1 MSIAV
6 PFPEELPEGY
16 QWLSEE
22 PPFDPV
28 EHLSL
33 ESPRQ
38 ILTLEDLGYAPEE
51 IRDKATKFGVSEPF
65 RILSEEGSEI
75 LLETARRLKP
85 FSRRA
90 GNRIENT
97 VRSGCYRSRWL
108 RDLCTSQDVCDLM
121 ASIYQTKISPHSMPV
136 HLGHLNY
143 QPSKLEEAVD
153 KWHHDTI
160 PLDYV
165 MMVSDPKKLH
175 GGGFE
180 YFLGTK
186 MEVEKLSKKGKNP
199 PRKSIKSPKFPGPGY
214 AVALHGNMVV
224 HRGAPLTKPGERI
237 TMVNAYVSMN
247 CLVDDQSRSR
257 DLIGIDD
264 PASLYTEWAK
274 HASWRT
280 QNRLKNII
288 DPMAFDHDPKQV
300 LDKLESAAKDL
311 LKTIDDMKAGPREA
325 QHYEQQS

>member
-1 MSIAV
+1 MKIAV
-6 PFPEELPEGY
+6 PFPEKLPDGY
-16 QWLSEE
+16 KWLSEE
-22 PPFDPV
+22 PIFDPLK
-28 EHLSL
+28 HLSL
-33 ESPRQ
+33 QFPSEIFS
-38 ILTLEDLGYAPEE
+38 LEDLGYNPEE
-51 IRDKATKFGVSEPF
+51 IEDKATTFGISEPF
-65 RILSEEGSEI
+65 RILSAEGSEI

-85 FSRRA
+85 FSKRA
-90 GNRIENT
+90 GNRIENA
-97 VRSGCYRSRWL
+97 VRGGCYRSRWL
-108 RDLCTSQDVCDLM
+108 KDLCISQDVCKHM
-121 ASIYQTKISPHSMPV
+121 ALIYKTEISPHTMPV

-143 QPSKLEEAVD
+143 QPTKLKEAVD

-165 MMVSDPKKLH
+165 MMVSDPRTLH

-186 MEVEKLSKKGKNP
+186 MEAEELSKNGKTP
-199 PRKSIKSPKFPGPGY
+199 PRELIKSPLFPGPGY

-237 TMVNAYVSMN
+237 TMVNGYVSTN

-274 HASWRT
+274 HTSWRT
-280 QNRLKNII
+280 QNRLKKII
-288 DPMAFDHDPKQV
+288 DHMSFNQSSKQV
-300 LDKLESAAKDL
+300 LERLEFAAKDL

-325 QHYEQQS
+325 KHYEK

>member
-1 MSIAV
+1 MSIAI

-16 QWLSEE
+16 QWLSGE
-22 PPFDPV
+22 PPFDPAK
-28 EHLSL
+28 HLSL
-33 ESPRQ
+33 EFPRQ
-38 ILTLEDLGYAPEE
+38 TLSLEDLGYAPED
-51 IRDKATKFGVSEPF
+51 IREKATTFGASEPF
-65 RILSEEGSEI
+65 RILSAEGSEI
-75 LLETARRLKP
+75 LLETALRLKP

-90 GNRIENT
+90 GNRIENV
-97 VRSGCYRSRWL
+97 VRGGCYRSRWL

-121 ASIYQTKISPHSMPV
+121 ASIYQIEISPHTMPV

-143 QPSKLEEAVD
+143 QPTKLEEAVD

-165 MMVSDPKKLH
+165 MMVSDPKSLH

-186 MEVEKLSKKGKNP
+186 MEADELSKKGKTP
-199 PRKSIKSPKFPGPGY
+199 PRKRVKSPIFPGPGY

-224 HRGAPLTKPGERI
+224 HRGAALTKPGERI

-257 DLIGIDD
+257 DL
-264 PASLYTEWAK
+264 
-274 HASWRT
+274 
-280 QNRLKNII
+280 
-288 DPMAFDHDPKQV
+288 
-300 LDKLESAAKDL
+300 
-311 LKTIDDMKAGPREA
+311 
-325 QHYEQQS
+325 

>member
-1 MSIAV
+1 MSIAI
-6 PFPEELPEGY
+6 PFPEKLPNGY
-16 QWLSEE
+16 KWLSGET
-22 PPFDPV
+22 PFDPTK
-28 EHLSL
+28 HLSL
-33 ESPRQ
+33 ESPKQ
-38 ILTLEDLGYAPEE
+38 MLYLEDLGYAPEE
-51 IRDKATKFGVSEPF
+51 IRDKATKFAVSEPF
-65 RILSEEGSEI
+65 RILSPEGSEI
-75 LLETARRLKP
+75 MLETARRLKP

-97 VRSGCYRSRWL
+97 VRGGCYRSRWL

-121 ASIYQTKISPHSMPV
+121 ASIYKTEISPHTMPV

-143 QPSKLEEAVD
+143 QPTKLEEAVD

-186 MEVEKLSKKGKNP
+186 IEVEEFSKKGKTP
-199 PRKSIKSPKFPGPGY
+199 PLERVKTPVFPDPGY
-214 AVALHGNMVV
+214 AIALHGNMVV
-224 HRGAPLTKPGERI
+224 HRGAPLKKPGERI
-237 TMVNAYVSMN
+237 TLVNAYVSTN

-264 PASLYTEWAK
+264 PSSLYTEWAK

-280 QNRLKNII
+280 QNRLKKII
-288 DPMAFDHDPKQV
+288 DPMAFDHDPKEV

-311 LKTIDDMKAGPREA
+311 VKTIDDMKSGPREA
-325 QHYEQQS
+325 QHYEH

>member
-1 MSIAV
+1 MSIAI
-6 PFPEELPEGY
+6 PFPEKLPEGY
-16 QWLSEE
+16 QWLNQE
-22 PPFDPV
+22 PIFDPLK
-28 EHLSL
+28 HLAL
-33 ESPRQ
+33 ELPRQ
-38 ILTLEDLGYAPEE
+38 MFSLEDLGYTHEE
-51 IRDKATKFGVSEPF
+51 IQDKATKFGISEPF
-65 RILSEEGSEI
+65 RILSEEGSRI

-97 VRSGCYRSRWL
+97 VRGGCYRSRWL

-121 ASIYQTKISPHSMPV
+121 ASIYQTEISPHTMPV

-143 QPSKLEEAVD
+143 QPNKLEEAVD

-165 MMVSDPKKLH
+165 MMVSDPKKLY

-180 YFLGTK
+180 YFMGTK
-186 MEVEKLSKKGKNP
+186 KEAEELSQIGETPPPEKV
-199 PRKSIKSPKFPGPGY
+199 KSPAFPSSGY

-224 HRGAPLTKPGERI
+224 HRGAPLTQPGERI
-237 TMVNAYVSMN
+237 TMVNAYVSTN

-280 QNRLKNII
+280 QNRLKKII
-288 DPMAFDHDPKQV
+288 DPMDFNHDPKQI
-300 LDKLESAAKDL
+300 LDKLETAAKDL
-311 LKTIDDMKAGPREA
+311 LKAIDDIKAGPREA
-325 QHYEQQS
+325 QHYEK

>member
-1 MSIAV
+1 MNIAI
-6 PFPEELPEGY
+6 PFPEEQPKGY
-16 QWLSEE
+16 HWLSGETL
-22 PPFDPV
+22 FDPKK
-28 EHLSL
+28 HLAL
-33 ESPRQ
+33 ESPTHM
-38 ILTLEDLGYAPEE
+38 LSLEDLGYTKEE
-51 IRDKATKFGVSEPF
+51 IQDKASTFGVSEPF

-85 FSRRA
+85 FSKRA

-97 VRSGCYRSRWL
+97 VRGGCYRSRWL
-108 RDLCTSQDVCDLM
+108 RDLCTSQDVCELM
-121 ASIYQTKISPHSMPV
+121 ASIFKTKVSPHTMPV

-143 QPSKLEEAVD
+143 QPNKIEEAVD

-165 MMVSDPKKLH
+165 MMVSDPKTLH
-175 GGGFE
+175 GGEFE

-186 MEVEKLSKKGKNP
+186 MEAEELSKKGKKP
-199 PRKSIKSPKFPGPGY
+199 SRELVKSPIFPAPGY

-237 TMVNAYVSMN
+237 TMVNGYVSMN
-247 CLVDDQSRSR
+247 CMLDDQSRSR

-264 PASLYTEWAK
+264 PESLYTEWAK

-280 QNRLKNII
+280 QNRLKTII
-288 DPMAFDHDPKQV
+288 DPMAFNQDPKQV
-300 LDKLESAAKDL
+300 LEKLESAAKDL
-311 LKTIDDMKAGPREA
+311 LKTIDDIKSGPRVS
-325 QHYEQQS
+325 QHYERNT